1 MMFCQDHWDRLR
13 DKIAAAGLSA
23 LVAESSDELLSKA
36 MSQSQSGPTVDNFE
50 PLMAAHWAI
59 VMNLANVAGP
69 GGLVH
74 IMTMADCP
82 LCHANAAH
90 AAHCTDGCGRGD
102 YFDDYLDFAVADQV
116 AAWKRLGDDG

>member
-23 LVAESSDELLSKA
+23 LVAES
-36 MSQSQSGPTVDNFE
+36 
-50 PLMAAHWAI
+50 
-59 VMNLANVAGP
+59 